1 MDRPKASA
9 DSVTVKPEQQSPPI
23 NSTNANANGNSS
35 ARTPDLS
42 LVTALSP
49 SQSQNGQ
56 TNGPQSAS
64 PLNEQRASK
73 IAACLSCRRS
83 KVRCEKGVD
92 PVRCRRCAQT
102 GSECVRPT
110 FNVGRRKG
118 VKNKR
123 KGLEKALYQVEEAI
137 RRAGPGVQGA
147 DAGKAINELKAMI
160 AAGQGAHLNSSG
172 DSNKRPRLSTA
183 ASSELQDSSSEEEE
197 SPRPRKDS
205 HRRRTST
212 FSHHPVKP
220 EERLAVDD
228 AENPLQLLARASNL
242 HLSPV
247 SSHSQSPVT
256 AASQAP
262 ASVVVEEND
271 PEMRYVESF
280 FGTVHFNV
288 DRGEGY
294 DPIELGLVTEDEAE
308 RLFDFFHRNLAHTRW
323 GLDPVIY
330 TVPWTRSRSSFLF
343 TSIMAAAALFIES
356 AGALS
361 KRLSNHCRWLTNKV
375 IEKRHR
381 STEIVL
387 AFMINVPWMG
397 PGVHSTDDETC
408 WYVSLATTIAI
419 DLQNSKVSM
428 PIEAFKNGVSGDL
441 ARQDCMDPELALRLG
456 GFKSVDPNS
465 ELGRRLVRRRER
477 CWIALFVLE
486 RGMCLARGRPS
497 TLPMTPLIRKCDR
510 WHISDIADPMDG
522 HLVSMAVLRRDLDDL
537 FATIRSLCDG
547 AKSGLTDGSLIA
559 QSIQSTV
566 DKFFEQW
573 HLEWGMTL
581 GGTGPQ
587 HRLPPYVEVLVTHT
601 RLSIYSSVINHPTAP
616 LEVRH
621 FFRTAGLSAA
631 LNVMRAAVQG
641 ESQLFS
647 MPNNTAIMVSFAAC
661 FALKLSTQ
669 MSGGNSNSVLA
680 PSVRTL
686 IEETADMMEK
696 IGNITKHRQGMGR
709 LYGRYLRLLVKKEAS
724 AVETGG
730 PSRHGQGT
738 PRPAA
743 AYTESARQAAGGV
756 AFSHQSKTRTG
767 SGASMNQGGFAIP
780 QPPSAGLTA
789 AYDTPGWSS
798 HPSDLFQFSAMS
810 DDQIV
815 EALNRTGGEFDPG
828 GFGSGMGGIG
838 ANGGGSGFTWED
850 ATNFDYMLN
859 WNNLPDYGL

>member
-1 MDRPKASA
+1 MSDY
-9 DSVTVKPEQQSPPI
+9 Q
-23 NSTNANANGNSS
+23 
-35 ARTPDLS
+35 
-42 LVTALSP
+42 
-49 SQSQNGQ
+49 
-56 TNGPQSAS
+56 PQS
-64 PLNEQRASK
+64 RF
-73 IAACLSCRRS
+73 
-83 KVRCEKGVD
+83 D
-92 PVRCRRCAQT
+92 D
-102 GSECVRPT
+102 
-110 FNVGRRKG
+110 F
-118 VKNKR
+118 
-123 KGLEKALYQVEEAI
+123 
-137 RRAGPGVQGA
+137 
-147 DAGKAINELKAMI
+147 
-160 AAGQGAHLNSSG
+160 
-172 DSNKRPRLSTA
+172 RLT
-183 ASSELQDSSSEEEE
+183 
-197 SPRPRKDS
+197 
-205 HRRRTST
+205 
-212 FSHHPVKP
+212 
-220 EERLAVDD
+220 
-228 AENPLQLLARASNL
+228 
-242 HLSPV
+242 
-247 SSHSQSPVT
+247 
-256 AASQAP
+256 
-262 ASVVVEEND
+262 
-271 PEMRYVESF
+271 
-280 FGTVHFNV
+280 
-288 DRGEGY
+288 
-294 DPIELGLVTEDEAE
+294 
-308 RLFDFFHRNLAHTRW
+308 
-323 GLDPVIY
+323 
-330 TVPWTRSRSSFLF
+330 
-343 TSIMAAAALFIES
+343 
-356 AGALS
+356 
-361 KRLSNHCRWLTNKV
+361 
-375 IEKRHR
+375 
-381 STEIVL
+381 
-387 AFMINVPWMG
+387 
-397 PGVHSTDDETC
+397 
-408 WYVSLATTIAI
+408 
-419 DLQNSKVSM
+419 
-428 PIEAFKNGVSGDL
+428 
-441 ARQDCMDPELALRLG
+441 
-456 GFKSVDPNS
+456 
-465 ELGRRLVRRRER
+465 
-477 CWIALFVLE
+477 
-486 RGMCLARGRPS
+486 
-497 TLPMTPLIRKCDR
+497 
-510 WHISDIADPMDG
+510 
-522 HLVSMAVLRRDLDDL
+522 LRR
-537 FATIRSLCDG
+537 
-547 AKSGLTDGSLIA
+547 
-559 QSIQSTV
+559 IQSTV

-581 GGTGPQ
+581 GGTGPREPSLSHHPLIVADFVE

-724 AVETGG
+724 AVETAG

-756 AFSHQSKTRTG
+756 AYSHQSNPRTG
-767 SGASMNQGGFAIP
+767 SGASLNQGGFAIP